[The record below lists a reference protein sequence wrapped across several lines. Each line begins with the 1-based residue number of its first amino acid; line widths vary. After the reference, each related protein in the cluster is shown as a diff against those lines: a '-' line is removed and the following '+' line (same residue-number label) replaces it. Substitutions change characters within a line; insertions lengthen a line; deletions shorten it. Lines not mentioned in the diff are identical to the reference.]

1 MINMGWERIKLN
13 FTGNLKVRFSGRSRA
28 LKRIEEYAERG
39 TYPVIVI
46 YGPEGCGKTALFKQ
60 AIEVFRAY
68 DYAVVHINP
77 LAESKEEK
85 LVTSKEV
92 KQLLMEI
99 SEPFEPPIKL
109 ISIAVEI
116 LYKVVKRGLRR
127 RIALLADDVFQAIG
141 LNHAETLVK
150 KLLNMIEYPSIN
162 YEKIAI
168 LVASSE
174 GASRERIGRHRW
186 ASIKALWNIDK
197 EGFHELYNQIPGD
210 KPDFNH
216 IWKWTG
222 GNPWLL
228 ARLYE
233 NKWSVESIVKE
244 LIRTRNIIKLIK
256 TLTNNERKLL
266 AEAIN
271 NPDTLWENLHQ
282 KEAQNLLNKLIEK
295 NLIAEIWDRDPQV
308 WIDTPPP
315 EKDPNLGIG
324 KYIAWQT
331 PLHKKAVEKALEL
344 TPKLSI
350 HEK

>member
-13 FTGNLKVRFSGRSRA
+13 FTGSLKVRFSGRSRA
-28 LKRIEEYAERG
+28 LKRIEEYAKKG

-85 LVTSKEV
+85 LITSKEV
-92 KQLLMEI
+92 KQLLIEI
-99 SEPFEPPIKL
+99 PEPFEPPIKL

-116 LYKVVKRGLRR
+116 LYRAIKRGLKK
-127 RIALLADDVFQAIG
+127 RIALLADDIFQAIG
-141 LNHAETLVK
+141 LNQAETLVK

-222 GNPWLL
+222 GNPGIL

-233 NKWSVESIVKE
+233 SKWNVESIVDE
-244 LIRTRNIIKLIK
+244 LIRTRNITKLIK
-256 TLTNNERKLL
+256 TLNNTERKLL
-266 AEAIN
+266 EETIN
-271 NPDTLWENLHQ
+271 NPDTLWEHLHQ
-282 KEAQNLLNKLIEK
+282 KEAQNLLNKLIER
-295 NLIAEIWDRDPQV
+295 NLIIEIYDRDPQA

-331 PLHKKAVEKALEL
+331 PLHKKAVEKTLK
-344 TPKLSI
+344 TTK
-350 HEK
+350 